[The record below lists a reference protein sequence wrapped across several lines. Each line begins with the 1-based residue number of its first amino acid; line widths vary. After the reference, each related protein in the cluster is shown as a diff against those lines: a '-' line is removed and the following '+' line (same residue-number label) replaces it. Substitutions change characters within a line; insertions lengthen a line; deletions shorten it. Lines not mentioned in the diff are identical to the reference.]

1 MGKTSCTYSRLYS
14 NAGTPSTDE
23 QKKSHAKQKE
33 RIQNLF
39 RNWFLLEP
47 TNLCFI
53 LLKPQAVGFISFY
66 YTNPDPGIRLGKT
79 DPVLDPEPAPDP
91 IYMNIENINPNE
103 NNS

>member
-1 MGKTSCTYSRLYS
+1 MGKTSWTYSRLYS

-39 RNWFLLEP
+39 RNRFLLEP
-47 TNLCFI
+47 TNPCFI
-53 LLKPQAVGFISFY
+53 LLNPQAVFRIRFIFWYGSK
-66 YTNPDPGIRLGKT
+66 TDSDPGIRLGKT

-91 IYMNIENINPNE
+91 I
-103 NNS
+103 